1 MVSVEKVV
9 TEFSEEKKLIHFS
22 VKFSVW
28 KSIIVWFGLLL
39 LLLMIMVTD
48 PG

>member
-1 MVSVEKVV
+1 MSVEKVV
-9 TEFSEEKKLIHFS
+9 TEFSEGKNLIHFN

-28 KSIIVWFGLLL
+28 KSIVVWFGLL

>member
-1 MVSVEKVV
+1 MSVEKVV
-9 TEFSEEKKLIHFS
+9 TEFSEGKKLIHFN

-28 KSIIVWFGLLL
+28 KSIIVWFSLLL
-39 LLLMIMVTD
+39 LLLMIMVSK